1 MVLHQPYGALDGEI
15 VDGGFELN
23 NASAMSM
30 VERSLMVAQTEW
42 IACTTSQ
49 FRPTWSSKHTVAF
62 TRFGSPSSLSEK
74 FTITSSHP
82 PENGYAF
89 DRTELGSLLLKE
101 EDESPCATS
110 SDFLSSMLSPEAS
123 SA

>member
-23 NASAMSM
+23 NASATSM
-30 VERSLMVAQTEW
+30 VERSLMVAQTER
-42 IACTTSQ
+42 IACMTSR
-49 FRPTWSSKHTVAF
+49 FRPAWSTKHTVAF
-62 TRFGSPSSLSEK
+62 TRLGSPSSSSEK
-74 FTITSSHP
+74 FTITSSHSLK
-82 PENGYAF
+82 NGHAF

-110 SDFLSSMLSPEAS
+110 SDFLSPMLSPEAS
-123 SA
+123 ST